1 MRILLKLELDC
12 TPDAAWNA
20 IRSPNVFREVSFPFT
35 TFSSLEDT
43 GFPATWP
50 EGRHLLGV
58 RALGLVDVG
67 RQCVDIS
74 YGERGGARLMRDAG
88 TPVSG
93 ALSLVTRWR
102 HTMAVSPAPDGR
114 TLYRDELD
122 FSAGLLTLPAWL
134 VFWVYWQWRAAGLR
148 RLAPRWR

>member
-35 TFSSLEDT
+35 TFSSLEEQ
-43 GFPATWP
+43 GFPAQWP

-58 RALGLVDVG
+58 RGLGVVEIG

-74 YGERGGARLMRDAG
+74 YDERRDVRIMRDG
-88 TPVSG
+88 GIGVSG
-93 ALSLVTRWR
+93 LLSLVTRWR
-102 HTMAVSPAPDGR
+102 HSMAVSATPDGR
-114 TLYRDELD
+114 TLYRDELV
-122 FSAGLLTLPAWL
+122 FSTGPATVLAWP
-134 VFWVYWQWRAAGLR
+134 VFWLFWQWRAFGMR